1 VHPTVSGQISPL
13 VAGVVERAPASAHG
27 MAGGEGGHSQKSLP
41 GFRADAQLGD
51 ELLRHS
57 AIWEDSN
64 AGALDEKGK
73 GPGIYGMKSFVR
85 KLNTIWPR

>member
-1 VHPTVSGQISPL
+1 
-13 VAGVVERAPASAHG
+13 
-27 MAGGEGGHSQKSLP
+27 MAGGENGHSQKSLP

-51 ELLRHS
+51 EPLRHS
-57 AIWEDSN
+57 AIREDSN